1 MGEKYKKI
9 QPNRIDRIVQI
20 FQVKGCIIYQ
30 LLLILL
36 NEEKKRRILTYK
48 NYFLNFINS
57 VSEHVRRKIDYF
69 LDMLKCQERISRKFV
84 K

>member
-36 NEEKKRRILTYK
+36 NEGKKEE
-48 NYFLNFINS
+48 NFN
-57 VSEHVRRKIDYF
+57 
-69 LDMLKCQERISRKFV
+69 L
-84 K
+84 